1 MYSPSE
7 YKSYPIS
14 STWLLLGILA
24 NSLRIF
30 IFILKLS
37 FSGTLSMMNIRD
49 YFLINKT
56 KKVNKIKILDLLG
69 FESDTL
75 IESTSFTEEQD
86 EVVEEL
92 NQESFET
99 LLHNK
104 EEIYVQQSS
113 IESYIANNTETN
125 SIADLTPTDTF
136 NPLNIT
142 EQIQRV
148 WSDLESRRKW
158 VLPVFISISMIF
170 VLTIATNTYLNYI
183 SSQEAVVEEAV
194 VVTNNSNELIELLP
208 DLIEISTNTF
218 YSKYDVSNASAN
230 LQQIESSLLQYRN
243 NLVNRNDISDISTV
257 EANLDT
263 IFSLVN
269 ELDLVLSYRISI
281 SEVLIYGYLPTDE
294 EDVNIDE
301 ITNNLSNI
309 IAQSKVNISSLPE
322 INEFE
327 NHMLLVNDAVITA
340 ENLHGRY
347 LGALRNNEYQ
357 VAQSISQAII
367 LNKETESRAFENAL
381 MEFKEKSLLNYGT
394 FKNLP

>member
-1 MYSPSE
+1 M
-7 YKSYPIS
+7 S
-14 STWLLLGILA
+14 SSWLLLGILA

-30 IFILKLS
+30 IFILKL
-37 FSGTLSMMNIRD
+37 FCSGTLSMMNIRD

-75 IESTSFTEEQD
+75 IEASSYTEEST
-86 EVVEEL
+86 EVIEEL
-92 NQESFET
+92 NQETFET
-99 LLHNK
+99 LLNNT

-113 IESYIANNTETN
+113 IESYIASNTDPT
-125 SIADLTPTDTF
+125 SVADLTPTDTF

-158 VLPVFISISMIF
+158 VLPVFISISVIF
-170 VLTIATNTYLNYI
+170 VITIATNTYLNYRT
-183 SSQEAVVEEAV
+183 SQEAVVEEAV
-194 VVTNNSNELIELLP
+194 IVTNNSNELVALLP

-230 LQQIESSLLQYRN
+230 LQQIESSLLQYQN
-243 NLVNRNDISDISTV
+243 NLESRTDISDISSV
-257 EANLDT
+257 KANLVN
-263 IFSLVN
+263 IFTLVN

-281 SEVLIYGYLPTDE
+281 SEVLSYGDLPTDE
-294 EDVNIDE
+294 ENVNIEE
-301 ITNNLSNI
+301 ITSNLSNV
-309 IAQSKVNISSLPE
+309 IAQSKVNIATLPE

-327 NHMLLVNDAVITA
+327 KHKSLVNDAVITA

-347 LGALRNNEYQ
+347 LGALRNNEYE
-357 VAQSISQAII
+357 VAQSISQAIL
-367 LNKETESRAFENAL
+367 LNKETESRAFENSL
-381 MEFKEKSLLNYGT
+381 LEFKEKSLINYSN

>member
-1 MYSPSE
+1 
-7 YKSYPIS
+7 
-14 STWLLLGILA
+14 
-24 NSLRIF
+24 
-30 IFILKLS
+30 
-37 FSGTLSMMNIRD
+37 MMNIRD

-75 IESTSFTEEQD
+75 IEASSYTEEST
-86 EVVEEL
+86 EVIEEL
-92 NQESFET
+92 NQETFET
-99 LLHNK
+99 LLNNT

-113 IESYIANNTETN
+113 IESYIASTTEPT
-125 SIADLTPTDTF
+125 SVADLTPTDSF

-158 VLPVFISISMIF
+158 VLPVFISISVVF
-170 VLTIATNTYLNYI
+170 VITIATNTYLNYRT
-183 SSQEAVVEEAV
+183 SQEAVVEEAV
-194 VVTNNSNELIELLP
+194 IVTNNSNELVALLP

-230 LQQIESSLLQYRN
+230 LQQIESSLLQYQN
-243 NLVNRNDISDISTV
+243 NLESRTDISDISSV
-257 EANLDT
+257 KANLVN
-263 IFSLVN
+263 IFTLVN

-281 SEVLIYGYLPTDE
+281 SEVLIYGDLPTDE
-294 EDVNIDE
+294 ENVNIEE
-301 ITNNLSNI
+301 ITSNLSNV
-309 IAQSKVNISSLPE
+309 IAQSKVNIATLPE

-327 NHMLLVNDAVITA
+327 KHKSLVNDAVITA

-347 LGALRNNEYQ
+347 LGALRNNEYE
-357 VAQSISQAII
+357 VAQSISQAIL
-367 LNKETESRAFENAL
+367 LNKETESRAFENSL
-381 MEFKEKSLLNYGT
+381 MEFKEKSLINYSN